1 KADLPEDM
9 IKASIERVE
18 GFKARTGKEKVGTI
32 RKELQ
37 ETMMDKV
44 GVYREEKALKEALEK
59 VRELEKRFE
68 KIQIDDKGMKF
79 NTDLTEALEL
89 DNLLQFA
96 ELIVSGALNRQ
107 ESRGAQY
114 RRDFPKRDDVNWL
127 KHTIAIKK
135 DGKIQY
141 DYKPVVITKF
151 QPQERKY

>member
-1 KADLPEDM
+1 MLVA
-9 IKASIERVE
+9 I
-18 GFKARTGKEKVGTI
+18 
-32 RKELQ
+32 
-37 ETMMDKV
+37 
-44 GVYREEKALKEALEK
+44 
-59 VRELEKRFE
+59 
-68 KIQIDDKGMKF
+68 
-79 NTDLTEALEL
+79 TEALEL

-127 KHTIAIKK
+127 KHTIALKK